1 MQLENFEKLEE
12 RITKAIEVIDK
23 LKQENRQIS
32 SSYSGL
38 TSQISQFEEKTRSL
52 SLENEK
58 LKKELKDMEGGFKQ
72 KEERIRKNLER
83 LLQKLTFIENID

>member
-1 MQLENFEKLEE
+1 MENFEKLEE
-12 RITKAIEVIDK
+12 KITKAIEVIDK

-38 TSQISQFEEKTRSL
+38 TSQISQFEERTRSL
-52 SLENEK
+52 SLENER
-58 LKKELKDMEGGFKQ
+58 LKKELEDMEGDFKR
-72 KEERIRKNLER
+72 KEEKIRKNLER

>member
-1 MQLENFEKLEE
+1 MEHFEKLEE
-12 RITKAIEVIDK
+12 KITKVIEVIDK

-38 TSQISQFEEKTRSL
+38 ASRISQFEEKTRSL

-58 LKKELKDMEGGFKQ
+58 LKKGLEGAQGDFKQ
-72 KEERIRKNLER
+72 KEEKIRKNLEK